1 MQATIPPITMGKGVI
16 VLTYACNLKCSFC
29 YAASEVFDRP
39 ATMSLAEGKRSVDF
53 LESIGIQS
61 FTLLGGEP
69 TIYKHLVELVEY
81 SHSKGMGPWVVT
93 NGTRICEEN
102 FASRLVEAG
111 LKGGCISLHGH
122 SPEEHDQA
130 VKIPGSYNS
139 AMKAIAMAVENDW
152 PLFPMF
158 TVMDSNMPSIMKVV
172 NALREVGCRKIYINY
187 GLPNIVRELDTGI
200 DAAPRALA
208 KLTEELFLMQDDLGV
223 RFIFN
228 REKNKIPLCHFN
240 YDILKDMFEAEG
252 IGTGCEAVQGN
263 SVIVEPGGSLLGCSH
278 WVEHPL
284 LNIYKDYKKLE
295 LISPNEFWHLWQT
308 GRPREFREELRYFP
322 YEQCTDCGWRKDKK
336 CFGGCKVWQKAGV
349 LEKLIAYDDDGSLQ
363 VPADNPILSRL
374 SLPILTEI
382 R

>member
-1 MQATIPPITMGKGVI
+1 MTTQLPQTSMGKGVI

-39 ATMSLAEGKRSVDF
+39 GTMSVAEGRRSIDF
-53 LESIGIQS
+53 LESIGIRS

-69 TIYKHLVELVEY
+69 TVYKHLVELVEY
-81 SHSKGMGPWVVT
+81 SREKGMGPWVVT
-93 NGTRICEEN
+93 NGTRICEEGY
-102 FASRLVEAG
+102 ARSLVEAG

-122 SPEEHDQA
+122 TPEEHDRA
-130 VKIPGSYNS
+130 VRIPGSYAS
-139 AMKAIAMAVENDW
+139 ALKAIALAVEHDW

-158 TVMDSNMPSIMKVV
+158 TVMDSNKASVMKMV
-172 NALREVGCRKIYINY
+172 NSLREVGCRKIYINY
-187 GLPNIVRELDTGI
+187 GLPNVVPALDTGI
-200 DAAPRALA
+200 DASPQALA
-208 KLTEELFLMQDDLGV
+208 RLTEELFLAQDDLGV

-240 YDILKDMFEAEG
+240 HDILKDMFEAEG
-252 IGTGCEAVQGN
+252 IGTGCEAAQGN
-263 SVIVEPGGSLLGCSH
+263 TVVVEPGGSLLGCSH

-284 LNIYKDYKKLE
+284 LNIYEDYKTLK
-295 LISPNEFWHLWQT
+295 LISPEEFWRRWQT

-349 LEKLIAYDDDGSLQ
+349 LPKHVAFDGEFGME
-363 VPADNPILSRL
+363 VPASNPILARL
-374 SLPILTEI
+374 SLPILSEI
-382 R
+382 Q